1 VALLSGRQT
10 CGYEKGTP
18 FAASPGCGKLAH
30 RFWST
35 DISEEAVSRMLH
47 LSGKMRVSILFAI
60 LLFTQALTG
69 CQATL
74 TDARSKLSKCY
85 GDIKSTP
92 EAQMLALRVW
102 QFDGSD
108 RASKLTDL
116 KPLTP
121 AEREALEQVHN
132 KAVQCRQ
139 VAADYDNLSAAWQ
152 TPIKQDSYQR
162 TDQIIAK
169 LASGEISVGAANRLF
184 IESNGK
190 LQGDLSKDHAD
201 AVSADEAKQQ
211 RAAEAMLHKEP
222 RMTTTNCSWLGNNL
236 NCTST
241 R

>member
-1 VALLSGRQT
+1 
-10 CGYEKGTP
+10 
-18 FAASPGCGKLAH
+18 
-30 RFWST
+30 
-35 DISEEAVSRMLH
+35 
-47 LSGKMRVSILFAI
+47 MRVSIPFAV
-60 LLFTQALTG
+60 LVFTQALTG

-85 GDIKSTP
+85 DDIKSAP
-92 EAQMLALRVW
+92 EGQMIVLRTW

-108 RASKLTDL
+108 TASKLTDP

-139 VAADYDNLSAAWQ
+139 IGVDYDNQSAAWQ
-152 TPIKQDSYQR
+152 IPIKQEDYQR
-162 TDQIIAK
+162 TDEIIAK

-190 LQGDLSKDHAD
+190 FQVELSKGHAG
-201 AVSADEAKQQ
+201 AVSADEVKQQ
-211 RAAEAMLHKEP
+211 RAAEAMLRKEP

-241 R
+241 H

>member
-1 VALLSGRQT
+1 
-10 CGYEKGTP
+10 
-18 FAASPGCGKLAH
+18 
-30 RFWST
+30 
-35 DISEEAVSRMLH
+35 VSRMLH
-47 LSGKMRVSILFAI
+47 LFGKMRVSIPFAV

-69 CQATL
+69 CQAIL
-74 TDARSKLSKCY
+74 TDARTKLSKCY
-85 GDIKSTP
+85 GDLKSTP
-92 EAQMLALRVW
+92 EAQMLASRLW

-121 AEREALEQVHN
+121 PEREALEQAHN

-139 VAADYDNLSAAWQ
+139 IGVDYDNLSAAWQ
-152 TPIKQDSYQR
+152 IPIKKEDYQR

-190 LQGDLSKDHAD
+190 LQVDLSKDHSD
-201 AVSADEAKQQ
+201 AVSADDAKQQ
-211 RAAEAMLHKEP
+211 QTAEAMLHKEP

-241 R
+241 H

>member
-1 VALLSGRQT
+1 MKKGR
-10 CGYEKGTP
+10 P
-18 FAASPGCGKLAH
+18 SLHHRAAVNSPH
-30 RFWST
+30 WFWST

-190 LQGDLSKDHAD
+190 LQGDL
-201 AVSADEAKQQ
+201 Q
-211 RAAEAMLHKEP
+211 RTMQMRLV
-222 RMTTTNCSWLGNNL
+222 L
-236 NCTST
+236 T
-241 R
+241 RQSNSGPQRRCCIRSRG